1 MKYDNVLDL
10 IGNTPLVKLENYSGD
25 KIIYAKLEKVNLAGS
40 IKDRVAKVM
49 IEKAIEDGLI
59 NNETTIIEPTSGNTG
74 IGLALIC
81 SVKKMKCIIVMPAS
95 MSKERIQLMKA
106 YGAQVVLSDAKLG
119 MKGAVDEANRI
130 HNDIKNSFI
139 PSQFDNYNCVLAHY
153 LTTGPEIYTDF
164 KEIDCLIAGIGT
176 GATIGS
182 YFFIDHGT
190 GVVIGE
196 TCEIGCHVRIYQGV
210 TLGALSLENAR
221 SLAGKKRHPTI
232 KNNVIIYAG
241 ASILGGDTVIGNN
254 VTIGSNVFITS
265 SVDDNCIVK
274 LDNKN
279 YKITSKQ

>member
-119 MKGAVDEANRI
+119 MKGAVDDANR
-130 HNDIKNSFI
+130 
-139 PSQFDNYNCVLAHY
+139 
-153 LTTGPEIYTDF
+153 
-164 KEIDCLIAGIGT
+164 
-176 GATIGS
+176 
-182 YFFIDHGT
+182 
-190 GVVIGE
+190 
-196 TCEIGCHVRIYQGV
+196 
-210 TLGALSLENAR
+210 
-221 SLAGKKRHPTI
+221 
-232 KNNVIIYAG
+232 
-241 ASILGGDTVIGNN
+241 
-254 VTIGSNVFITS
+254 
-265 SVDDNCIVK
+265 
-274 LDNKN
+274 
-279 YKITSKQ
+279 YKD